1 MKNII
6 FKVFYILII
15 IYLIIFIP
23 VLWGKRPLVIIS
35 GSMEPILKVGGILY
49 YEKTNLDDFKK
60 DDILVYQLNEH
71 IVSHRIVNINEYGFE
86 TKGDNNNSNDSYI
99 VDKNNVIGRG
109 NNWSIPYIGYYADF
123 IYNHKYLLIVMIILF
138 YFNIWFNPVIT
149 IKFRIIDNPIFLFF
163 ININNVIVNIIKN
176 IAPPKLVINLAIGV
190 VKSEIKKVDIIL

>member
-35 GSMEPILKVGGILY
+35 GSMELILKVGGILY
-49 YEKTNLDDFKK
+49 YEKINLDDFKK

-109 NNWSIPYIGYYADF
+109 NNWSIPYIGYYAVF
-123 IYNHKYLLIVMIILF
+123 IYNHKYLLIVMIILS
-138 YFNIWFNPVIT
+138 YFNIWFNSR
-149 IKFRIIDNPIFLFF
+149 KD
-163 ININNVIVNIIKN
+163 K
-176 IAPPKLVINLAIGV
+176 KGYE
-190 VKSEIKKVDIIL
+190 EIS

>member
-23 VLWGKRPLVIIS
+23 VLWGKKPLVVIS

-49 YEKTNLDDFKK
+49 YEKINLDDFKK

-71 IVSHRIVNINEYGFE
+71 IVSHRIVNINEYGFK

-123 IYNHKYLLIVMIILF
+123 IYNHKYLLIVMIILS
-138 YFNIWFNPVIT
+138 YFNIWFNSR
-149 IKFRIIDNPIFLFF
+149 KD
-163 ININNVIVNIIKN
+163 K
-176 IAPPKLVINLAIGV
+176 KGYE
-190 VKSEIKKVDIIL
+190 EIS

>member
-23 VLWGKRPLVIIS
+23 VLWGKRPLVVIS

-49 YEKTNLDDFKK
+49 YEKINLDDCKK
-60 DDILVYQLNEH
+60 DDILVDQLNEH

-123 IYNHKYLLIVMIILF
+123 IYNHKYLLIVMIILS
-138 YFNIWFNPVIT
+138 YFNIWFNS
-149 IKFRIIDNPIFLFF
+149 KKD
-163 ININNVIVNIIKN
+163 K
-176 IAPPKLVINLAIGV
+176 KDYE
-190 VKSEIKKVDIIL
+190 EIS

>member
-49 YEKTNLDDFKK
+49 YEKINLDDFKK

-86 TKGDNNNSNDSYI
+86 TKGDNNNSSDSYI

-123 IYNHKYLLIVMIILF
+123 IYNHKYLLIVMIILS
-138 YFNIWFNPVIT
+138 YFNIWFNS
-149 IKFRIIDNPIFLFF
+149 KKD
-163 ININNVIVNIIKN
+163 K
-176 IAPPKLVINLAIGV
+176 KDYE
-190 VKSEIKKVDIIL
+190 EIS

>member
-23 VLWGKRPLVIIS
+23 VLWGKRPLVVIS

-49 YEKTNLDDFKK
+49 YEKINLDDFKK

-71 IVSHRIVNINEYGFE
+71 IVSHRIVDINEYGFE

-123 IYNHKYLLIVMIILF
+123 IYNHRYLLIMMIVLS
-138 YFNIWFNPVIT
+138 YFNSR
-149 IKFRIIDNPIFLFF
+149 KD
-163 ININNVIVNIIKN
+163 K
-176 IAPPKLVINLAIGV
+176 KDYE
-190 VKSEIKKVDIIL
+190 EIS

>member
-23 VLWGKRPLVIIS
+23 VLWEKRPLVVIS

-49 YEKTNLDDFKK
+49 YEKINLDDFKK

-123 IYNHKYLLIVMIILF
+123 IYNHKYLLILMIILS
-138 YFNIWFNPVIT
+138 YFNSR
-149 IKFRIIDNPIFLFF
+149 KD
-163 ININNVIVNIIKN
+163 KN
-176 IAPPKLVINLAIGV
+176 GYE
-190 VKSEIKKVDIIL
+190 EIS

>member
-15 IYLIIFIP
+15 IYLIICIP

-49 YEKTNLDDFKK
+49 YEKINLDDFKK

-123 IYNHKYLLIVMIILF
+123 IYNHKYLLIVMIILS
-138 YFNIWFNPVIT
+138 YFNIWFNS
-149 IKFRIIDNPIFLFF
+149 KKD
-163 ININNVIVNIIKN
+163 K
-176 IAPPKLVINLAIGV
+176 KDYE
-190 VKSEIKKVDIIL
+190 EIS

>member
-49 YEKTNLDDFKK
+49 YEKINLDDFKK

-123 IYNHKYLLIVMIILF
+123 IYNHKYLLIVMIILS
-138 YFNIWFNPVIT
+138 YFNIWFNS
-149 IKFRIIDNPIFLFF
+149 KKD
-163 ININNVIVNIIKN
+163 K
-176 IAPPKLVINLAIGV
+176 KGYE
-190 VKSEIKKVDIIL
+190 EIS

>member
-23 VLWGKRPLVIIS
+23 VLWGKKPLVVIS

-49 YEKTNLDDFKK
+49 YEKINLDDFNK

-86 TKGDNNNSNDSYI
+86 TKGDNNISNDSYI

-123 IYNHKYLLIVMIILF
+123 IYNHKYLLILMIILS
-138 YFNIWFNPVIT
+138 YFNIWFNSR
-149 IKFRIIDNPIFLFF
+149 KD
-163 ININNVIVNIIKN
+163 K
-176 IAPPKLVINLAIGV
+176 KGYE
-190 VKSEIKKVDIIL
+190 EIS

>member
-15 IYLIIFIP
+15 IYLIIFIT

-49 YEKTNLDDFKK
+49 YEKINLDDFKK

-123 IYNHKYLLIVMIILF
+123 IYNHKYLLIVIIILS
-138 YFNIWFNPVIT
+138 YFNIWFNS
-149 IKFRIIDNPIFLFF
+149 KKD
-163 ININNVIVNIIKN
+163 K
-176 IAPPKLVINLAIGV
+176 KDYE
-190 VKSEIKKVDIIL
+190 EIS

>member
-23 VLWGKRPLVIIS
+23 VLWGKGPLVIIS

-49 YEKTNLDDFKK
+49 YEKINLDDFKK

-71 IVSHRIVNINEYGFE
+71 TVSHRIVNINGYGFE

-109 NNWSIPYIGYYADF
+109 NNWSIPYIGYYANF
-123 IYNHKYLLIVMIILF
+123 IYNHKYLLIVMIILS
-138 YFNIWFNPVIT
+138 YFNIWFNSR
-149 IKFRIIDNPIFLFF
+149 KD
-163 ININNVIVNIIKN
+163 K
-176 IAPPKLVINLAIGV
+176 KGYE
-190 VKSEIKKVDIIL
+190 EIS

>member
-23 VLWGKRPLVIIS
+23 VLWGKKPLVIIS

-49 YEKTNLDDFKK
+49 YEKINLDDFKK
-60 DDILVYQLNEH
+60 DDILVYRLNEH

-123 IYNHKYLLIVMIILF
+123 IYNHKYLLILLIILS
-138 YFNIWFNPVIT
+138 YFNSR
-149 IKFRIIDNPIFLFF
+149 KD
-163 ININNVIVNIIKN
+163 K
-176 IAPPKLVINLAIGV
+176 KGYE
-190 VKSEIKKVDIIL
+190 EIS

>member
-23 VLWGKRPLVIIS
+23 VLWGKRPLVVIS

-49 YEKTNLDDFKK
+49 YEKINLDDFKK
-60 DDILVYQLNEH
+60 DDILVYQSNEH

-123 IYNHKYLLIVMIILF
+123 IYNHKYLLIVMIILS
-138 YFNIWFNPVIT
+138 YFNIWFNSR
-149 IKFRIIDNPIFLFF
+149 KD
-163 ININNVIVNIIKN
+163 K
-176 IAPPKLVINLAIGV
+176 KGYE
-190 VKSEIKKVDIIL
+190 EIS

>member
-23 VLWGKRPLVIIS
+23 VLWGKRPLVVIS

-49 YEKTNLDDFKK
+49 YEKINLDDFNK

-86 TKGDNNNSNDSYI
+86 TKGDNNISNDSYI

-123 IYNHKYLLIVMIILF
+123 IYNHKYLLIVMIILS
-138 YFNIWFNPVIT
+138 YFNIWFNSR
-149 IKFRIIDNPIFLFF
+149 KD
-163 ININNVIVNIIKN
+163 K
-176 IAPPKLVINLAIGV
+176 KGYE
-190 VKSEIKKVDIIL
+190 EIS

>member
-23 VLWGKRPLVIIS
+23 VLWGKRPLVVIS

-49 YEKTNLDDFKK
+49 YEKINLDDFNK

-86 TKGDNNNSNDSYI
+86 TKGDNNISNDSYI

-123 IYNHKYLLIVMIILF
+123 IYNHKYLLIMMIILS
-138 YFNIWFNPVIT
+138 YFNIWFNSR
-149 IKFRIIDNPIFLFF
+149 KD
-163 ININNVIVNIIKN
+163 K
-176 IAPPKLVINLAIGV
+176 KGYE
-190 VKSEIKKVDIIL
+190 EIS

>member
-23 VLWGKRPLVIIS
+23 VLWGKRPLVVIS

-49 YEKTNLDDFKK
+49 YEKINLDDFKK

-123 IYNHKYLLIVMIILF
+123 IYNHKYFLIVMIILS
-138 YFNIWFNPVIT
+138 YFNILFNSR
-149 IKFRIIDNPIFLFF
+149 KD
-163 ININNVIVNIIKN
+163 K
-176 IAPPKLVINLAIGV
+176 KGYE
-190 VKSEIKKVDIIL
+190 EIS

>member
-23 VLWGKRPLVIIS
+23 VLWGNRPLVVIS

-49 YEKTNLDDFKK
+49 YEKINLDDFKK

-123 IYNHKYLLIVMIILF
+123 IYNHKYLLIVMIILS
-138 YFNIWFNPVIT
+138 YFNIWFNSR
-149 IKFRIIDNPIFLFF
+149 KD
-163 ININNVIVNIIKN
+163 K
-176 IAPPKLVINLAIGV
+176 KGYE
-190 VKSEIKKVDIIL
+190 EIS

>member
-23 VLWGKRPLVIIS
+23 VLWGKRPLVVIS

-49 YEKTNLDDFKK
+49 YEKINLDDFKK

-86 TKGDNNNSNDSYI
+86 TKGDNNNSSDSYI
-99 VDKNNVIGRG
+99 VDKNNVIGKG

-123 IYNHKYLLIVMIILF
+123 IYNHKYLLIVMIILS
-138 YFNIWFNPVIT
+138 YFNIWFNS
-149 IKFRIIDNPIFLFF
+149 KKD
-163 ININNVIVNIIKN
+163 K
-176 IAPPKLVINLAIGV
+176 KDYE
-190 VKSEIKKVDIIL
+190 EIS